1 MTASSPLM
9 VACLAPSII
18 YQYDRFPAGT
28 LLAIVSLTAAAVVAA
43 KTIGTRDRPP
53 LLCAAITH
61 CVLTCGMI
69 LSWPILE
76 RVPVLR
82 DQLRQV
88 RLFYFEL
95 P

>member
-1 MTASSPLM
+1 
-9 VACLAPSII
+9 
-18 YQYDRFPAGT
+18 
-28 LLAIVSLTAAAVVAA
+28 
-43 KTIGTRDRPP
+43 
-53 LLCAAITH
+53 
-61 CVLTCGMI
+61 MI